1 MFIGVAA
8 GAVWMLLFGLLG
20 HGARSYAWW
29 TVSAAVFAWAA
40 SAVLARSGDRGVAAG
55 VSMSAGVGFAIAVSV
70 VLTHWV
76 GGHWVLW

>member
-1 MFIGVAA
+1 VFIGVAA

-20 HGARSYAWW
+20 HNARSYSWW
-29 TVSAAVFAWAA
+29 TIGAAVVAWAA
-40 SAVLARSGDRGVAAG
+40 AAILARSGDRGVAAG
-55 VSMSAGVGFAIAVSV
+55 VSMSVGVGFAIAVSV